1 MQPYPW
7 DALLGEMLPILLLT
21 GIALLVG
28 IPLTRQFRK
37 QASFMDD
44 QSRIANEVAERSETQ
59 IREAEESYR
68 RSEQRGD
75 TVLKIQQD
83 ILSEFKQIC
92 EILEKKS

>member
-44 QSRIANEVAERSETQ
+44 QSRIANEVSERSETQ

-75 TVLKIQQD
+75 TALKIQQD
-83 ILSEFKQIC
+83 ILGELKQIR
-92 EILEKKS
+92 EIFGERL

>member
-28 IPLTRQFRK
+28 IPLIRQFRK

-59 IREAEESYR
+59 IRKPKKATAGRNSEAILCSR
-68 RSEQRGD
+68 FS
-75 TVLKIQQD
+75 KI
-83 ILSEFKQIC
+83 S
-92 EILEKKS
+92 SAN